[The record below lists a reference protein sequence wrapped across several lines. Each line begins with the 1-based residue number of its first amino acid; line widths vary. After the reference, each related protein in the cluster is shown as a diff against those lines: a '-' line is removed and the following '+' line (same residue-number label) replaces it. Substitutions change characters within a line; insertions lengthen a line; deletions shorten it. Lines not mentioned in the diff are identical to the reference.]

1 MGWREFLALAGGL
14 ALFLHGMELLGGGLK
29 TVAAGKMRQFLEH
42 FTASPLTGVLTG
54 TIVTAVIQSSSAT
67 TVMVAGLADAGMMT
81 PGQAAGVIMGA
92 NIGTTVTGQLVA
104 FHADVLAPAVAFA
117 GVMLPVFFHR
127 RRVRCAG
134 NILVGL
140 GILFLGMEM
149 MSAAM
154 LPLRDSP
161 LFLRMMTQAANP
173 PAGILAGA
181 VFTAGVQSSSAAV
194 GVLQALAQ
202 TGAVS
207 LREAVYVLFGQNI
220 GTCVT
225 AMLSAIGTSKSAKR
239 AAFVHLY
246 FNLIGS
252 AVFMALY
259 FGLDAVIGFEFS
271 DQTAGAASIALIHS
285 IFNLFTTFLL
295 LPFIRGLEKMAYLTI
310 PVSEEEKTSEEDL
323 EFQILDDRFLKT
335 PGFAIE
341 QCRSLV
347 IGTDAEDMEG
357 CCLLACSSWLAQPAF
372 L

>member
-161 LFLRMMTQAANP
+161 LFLRMMTRAANP

-225 AMLSAIGTSKSAKR
+225 AVLAAAGMNRNAKR
-239 AAFVHLY
+239 T
-246 FNLIGS
+246 
-252 AVFMALY
+252 
-259 FGLDAVIGFEFS
+259 AVIH
-271 DQTAGAASIALIHS
+271 L
-285 IFNLFTTFLL
+285 IFNLTGTVLFTVLCMILPVVELAERSAPENPAAQIANMHLMFNAVTTALL
-295 LPFIRGLEKMAYLTI
+295 LPFYRVPVRMAEKI
-310 PVSEEEKTSEEDL
+310 VP
-323 EFQILDDRFLKT
+323 
-335 PGFAIE
+335 
-341 QCRSLV
+341 
-347 IGTDAEDMEG
+347 
-357 CCLLACSSWLAQPAF
+357 
-372 L
+372 

>member
-181 VFTAGVQSSSAAV
+181 GFTAGVQSSSAAV

-225 AMLSAIGTSKSAKR
+225 AVLAAAGMNRNAKR
-239 AAFVHLY
+239 T
-246 FNLIGS
+246 
-252 AVFMALY
+252 
-259 FGLDAVIGFEFS
+259 AVIH
-271 DQTAGAASIALIHS
+271 L
-285 IFNLFTTFLL
+285 IFNLTGTVLFTVLCMILPVVELAERSAPENPAAQIANMHLMFNAVTTALL
-295 LPFIRGLEKMAYLTI
+295 LPFYRVPVRMAEKI
-310 PVSEEEKTSEEDL
+310 VP
-323 EFQILDDRFLKT
+323 
-335 PGFAIE
+335 
-341 QCRSLV
+341 
-347 IGTDAEDMEG
+347 
-357 CCLLACSSWLAQPAF
+357 
-372 L
+372 

>member
-134 NILVGL
+134 NILAGL

-181 VFTAGVQSSSAAV
+181 VFTAAVQSSSAAV

-225 AMLSAIGTSKSAKR
+225 AVLAAAGMNRNAKR
-239 AAFVHLY
+239 T
-246 FNLIGS
+246 
-252 AVFMALY
+252 
-259 FGLDAVIGFEFS
+259 AVIH
-271 DQTAGAASIALIHS
+271 L
-285 IFNLFTTFLL
+285 IFNLTGTVLFTVLCMILPVVELAERSAPENPAAQIANMHLMFNAVTTAFL
-295 LPFIRGLEKMAYLTI
+295 LPFYRVPVRMAEKI
-310 PVSEEEKTSEEDL
+310 VP
-323 EFQILDDRFLKT
+323 
-335 PGFAIE
+335 
-341 QCRSLV
+341 
-347 IGTDAEDMEG
+347 
-357 CCLLACSSWLAQPAF
+357 
-372 L
+372 

>member
-225 AMLSAIGTSKSAKR
+225 AVLAAAGMNRNAKR
-239 AAFVHLY
+239 T
-246 FNLIGS
+246 
-252 AVFMALY
+252 
-259 FGLDAVIGFEFS
+259 AVIH
-271 DQTAGAASIALIHS
+271 L
-285 IFNLFTTFLL
+285 IFNLTGTVLFTVLCMILPVVELAERSAPENPAAQIANMHLMFNAVTTALL
-295 LPFIRGLEKMAYLTI
+295 LPFYRVPVRMAEKI
-310 PVSEEEKTSEEDL
+310 VP
-323 EFQILDDRFLKT
+323 
-335 PGFAIE
+335 
-341 QCRSLV
+341 
-347 IGTDAEDMEG
+347 
-357 CCLLACSSWLAQPAF
+357 
-372 L
+372 